1 MEMVRLIFIAIAAA
15 LSVQAADFSLA
26 IGSSAAAIAPGD
38 TGNVAIKKTFA
49 KGGVMAV
56 RTENCAD
63 PAKVQITA
71 SAEGIV
77 DGMRRSVPLTLTAG
91 TVPGAYIV
99 SREWPPGAWVVSLT
113 GVCGSAKASAI
124 VPFGPD
130 GNYIRD
136 SSKFYPRAAT
146 GAEIEASLKALAGGK
161 K

>member
-1 MEMVRLIFIAIAAA
+1 MEMVRLALMAIAAS
-15 LSVQAADFSLA
+15 LSIQAADFSLS

-49 KGGVMAV
+49 KGGIMAV
-56 RTENCAD
+56 RAENCSD
-63 PAKVQITA
+63 PAKVQITGT
-71 SAEGIV
+71 AEGLV
-77 DGMRRSVPLTLTAG
+77 DGMRRSVPLTLLAG

-99 SREWPPGAWVVSLT
+99 SREWPQGVWVVSLT

-124 VPFGPD
+124 VPFGLD

-146 GAEIEASLKALAGGK
+146 GAEIEAS
-161 K
+161 